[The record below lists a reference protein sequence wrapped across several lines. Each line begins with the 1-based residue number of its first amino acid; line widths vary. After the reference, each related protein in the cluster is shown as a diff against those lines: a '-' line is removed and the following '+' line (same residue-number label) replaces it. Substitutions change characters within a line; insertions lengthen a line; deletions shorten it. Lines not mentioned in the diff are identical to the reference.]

1 MPAARRPALPPGADG
16 AGVRGGRRPLWDEP
30 DVVDD
35 RTIYRRPDAVPLRP
49 GGARPVQAEIVDG
62 VPVYRIYRPRHA
74 HAGPGLM
81 PIRSPH
87 GRSAAY
93 RVLWQWPLRSPARLV
108 LTAIGVV
115 ALVIAATIG
124 IGRTTNGSVSLPV
137 GARPTPSAAAVA
149 PPEPVLLP
157 PVPELEPTTLPVS
170 AAPAAALQVAS
181 RWARA
186 WVRPPDGT
194 TAARWLDGLRSTTT
208 DEYLGVLAGR

>member
-1 MPAARRPALPPGADG
+1 
-16 AGVRGGRRPLWDEP
+16 
-30 DVVDD
+30 
-35 RTIYRRPDAVPLRP
+35 
-49 GGARPVQAEIVDG
+49 
-62 VPVYRIYRPRHA
+62 
-74 HAGPGLM
+74 M

-93 RVLWQWPLRSPARLV
+93 RALWQWPLRSPARLV

-115 ALVIAATIG
+115 ALVVAATIG
-124 IGRTTNGSVSLPV
+124 IGATNGAVSLPG
-137 GARPTPSAAAVA
+137 GAQPTPSAAAAA

-194 TAARWLDGLRSTTT
+194 TAAKWLDGLRSTTT
-208 DEYLGVLAGR
+208 DEYLGVLSGVDPGNIPATRVTGAAKAVSVAPRSLRVQVPTDALTLVITVVDTDTGWRVSGYDRE

>member
-1 MPAARRPALPPGADG
+1 
-16 AGVRGGRRPLWDEP
+16 
-30 DVVDD
+30 
-35 RTIYRRPDAVPLRP
+35 
-49 GGARPVQAEIVDG
+49 
-62 VPVYRIYRPRHA
+62 
-74 HAGPGLM
+74 M

-93 RVLWQWPLRSPARLV
+93 RALWQWPLRSPARLV

-115 ALVIAATIG
+115 ALVVAATIG
-124 IGRTTNGSVSLPV
+124 IGATNGSVSLPV
-137 GARPTPSAAAVA
+137 GAQPTPSAAAVA

-208 DEYLGVLAGR
+208 DEYLGVLSGVDPGNIPATRVTGAAKAVSVAPRSLRVQVPTDALTLVITVVDTDTGWRVSGYDRE

>member
-1 MPAARRPALPPGADG
+1 
-16 AGVRGGRRPLWDEP
+16 
-30 DVVDD
+30 
-35 RTIYRRPDAVPLRP
+35 
-49 GGARPVQAEIVDG
+49 
-62 VPVYRIYRPRHA
+62 
-74 HAGPGLM
+74 M

-93 RVLWQWPLRSPARLV
+93 RALWQWPLRSPARLA
-108 LTAIGVV
+108 LTAIGVLAV
-115 ALVIAATIG
+115 LVGATIG
-124 IGRTTNGSVSLPV
+124 IGMTNGSVALPV
-137 GARPTPSAAAVA
+137 GARPTPSAAAPVA

-194 TAARWLDGLRSTTT
+194 TAAKWLDGLRSTTT
-208 DEYLGVLAGR
+208 DEYLGVLSAVDPGNIPATKVTGAAKAVSVSPRSLRVQVPTDTLTLVITVVDTDTGWRVSGYDRE

>member
-1 MPAARRPALPPGADG
+1 
-16 AGVRGGRRPLWDEP
+16 
-30 DVVDD
+30 
-35 RTIYRRPDAVPLRP
+35 
-49 GGARPVQAEIVDG
+49 
-62 VPVYRIYRPRHA
+62 
-74 HAGPGLM
+74 M

-93 RVLWQWPLRSPARLV
+93 RALWQWPLRSPARLA
-108 LTAIGVV
+108 LTAIGVL
-115 ALVIAATIG
+115 ALLVAATIG
-124 IGRTTNGSVSLPV
+124 IGMTNGSVGLPV
-137 GARPTPSAAAVA
+137 GARPTPSAAAPVA

-194 TAARWLDGLRSTTT
+194 TAAKWLDGLRSTTT
-208 DEYLGVLAGR
+208 DEYLGVLSAVDPGNIPATKVTGAAKAVSVSPRSLRVQVPTDAVTLVITVVDTDTGWRVSGYDRE

>member
-1 MPAARRPALPPGADG
+1 
-16 AGVRGGRRPLWDEP
+16 
-30 DVVDD
+30 
-35 RTIYRRPDAVPLRP
+35 
-49 GGARPVQAEIVDG
+49 
-62 VPVYRIYRPRHA
+62 
-74 HAGPGLM
+74 M

-93 RVLWQWPLRSPARLV
+93 RALWQWPLRSPARLA
-108 LTAIGVV
+108 LTAIGVLAV
-115 ALVIAATIG
+115 LVAATIG
-124 IGRTTNGSVSLPV
+124 IGMTNGSVGLPV
-137 GARPTPSAAAVA
+137 GARPTPSAAAPVA

-194 TAARWLDGLRSTTT
+194 TAPKWLDGLRSTTT
-208 DEYLGVLAGR
+208 DEYLGVLSAVDPGNIPATKVTGAAKAVSVSPRSLRVQVPTDAVTLVITVVDTDTGWRVSGYDRE

>member
-1 MPAARRPALPPGADG
+1 
-16 AGVRGGRRPLWDEP
+16 
-30 DVVDD
+30 
-35 RTIYRRPDAVPLRP
+35 
-49 GGARPVQAEIVDG
+49 
-62 VPVYRIYRPRHA
+62 
-74 HAGPGLM
+74 M

-93 RVLWQWPLRSPARLV
+93 RALWQWPLRSPARLA
-108 LTAIGVV
+108 LTAIGV
-115 ALVIAATIG
+115 LVVLVAATIG
-124 IGRTTNGSVSLPV
+124 IGMTDGSVGLPV
-137 GARPTPSAAAVA
+137 GARPTPSAAAPVA

-194 TAARWLDGLRSTTT
+194 TAAKWLDGLRSTTT
-208 DEYLGVLAGR
+208 DEYLGVLSAVDPGNIPATKVTGAAKAVSVSPRSLRVQVPTDSLTLVITVVDTDTGWRVSGYDRA

>member
-1 MPAARRPALPPGADG
+1 
-16 AGVRGGRRPLWDEP
+16 
-30 DVVDD
+30 
-35 RTIYRRPDAVPLRP
+35 
-49 GGARPVQAEIVDG
+49 
-62 VPVYRIYRPRHA
+62 
-74 HAGPGLM
+74 M

-93 RVLWQWPLRSPARLV
+93 RALWQWPLRSPARLA
-108 LTAIGVV
+108 LTAIGVLAV
-115 ALVIAATIG
+115 LVAATIG
-124 IGRTTNGSVSLPV
+124 IGMTNGSVGLPV
-137 GARPTPSAAAVA
+137 GARPTPSAATPVA

-194 TAARWLDGLRSTTT
+194 TAAKWLDGLRSTTT
-208 DEYLGVLAGR
+208 DEYLGVLSGVDPGNIPATKVTGAAKAVSVAPRSLRVQVPTDALTLVITVVDTDTGWRVSGYDRE

>member
-1 MPAARRPALPPGADG
+1 
-16 AGVRGGRRPLWDEP
+16 
-30 DVVDD
+30 
-35 RTIYRRPDAVPLRP
+35 
-49 GGARPVQAEIVDG
+49 
-62 VPVYRIYRPRHA
+62 
-74 HAGPGLM
+74 M

-93 RVLWQWPLRSPARLV
+93 RALWQWPLRSPARLA
-108 LTAIGVV
+108 LTAIGVL
-115 ALVIAATIG
+115 ALLVAATIG
-124 IGRTTNGSVSLPV
+124 IGMTNGSVGLPV
-137 GARPTPSAAAVA
+137 GASPTSSAAAPVA

-194 TAARWLDGLRSTTT
+194 TAAMWLDGLRSTTT
-208 DEYLGVLAGR
+208 DEYLGVLSAVDPGNIPATKVTGAAKAVSVSPRSLRVQVPTDAVTLVITVVDTDTGWRVSGYDRE

>member
-1 MPAARRPALPPGADG
+1 
-16 AGVRGGRRPLWDEP
+16 
-30 DVVDD
+30 
-35 RTIYRRPDAVPLRP
+35 
-49 GGARPVQAEIVDG
+49 
-62 VPVYRIYRPRHA
+62 
-74 HAGPGLM
+74 M

-93 RVLWQWPLRSPARLV
+93 RALWQWPLRSPARLA
-108 LTAIGVV
+108 LTAIGVLAV
-115 ALVIAATIG
+115 LVAATIG
-124 IGRTTNGSVSLPV
+124 IGMTNGSVALPV
-137 GARPTPSAAAVA
+137 GARPTPSAAAPVA

-208 DEYLGVLAGR
+208 DEYLGVLSGVDPGNIPATRVTGAAKAVSVAPRSLRVQVPTDALTLVITVVDTDTGWRVSGYDRE

>member
-1 MPAARRPALPPGADG
+1 
-16 AGVRGGRRPLWDEP
+16 
-30 DVVDD
+30 
-35 RTIYRRPDAVPLRP
+35 
-49 GGARPVQAEIVDG
+49 
-62 VPVYRIYRPRHA
+62 
-74 HAGPGLM
+74 M

-93 RVLWQWPLRSPARLV
+93 RALWQWPLRSPARLA

-115 ALVIAATIG
+115 ALVVAATIG
-124 IGRTTNGSVSLPV
+124 IGATNGAVSLPV

-194 TAARWLDGLRSTTT
+194 TAKRWLDGLRSTTT
-208 DEYLGVLAGR
+208 DEYLGVLAGVDPGNIPATKVTGAAKAVSVSPRSLRVQVPTDTLTLVITVVDTDSGWRVSGYDRE

>member
-1 MPAARRPALPPGADG
+1 
-16 AGVRGGRRPLWDEP
+16 
-30 DVVDD
+30 
-35 RTIYRRPDAVPLRP
+35 
-49 GGARPVQAEIVDG
+49 
-62 VPVYRIYRPRHA
+62 
-74 HAGPGLM
+74 M

-93 RVLWQWPLRSPARLV
+93 RALWQWPLRSPARLA

-115 ALVIAATIG
+115 ALVVAATIG
-124 IGRTTNGSVSLPV
+124 IGATNGAVSLPV

-194 TAARWLDGLRSTTT
+194 TATRWLDGLRSTTT
-208 DEYLGVLAGR
+208 DEYLGVLAGVDPGNIPATKVTGAAKAVSVSPRSLRVQVPTDTLTLVITVVDTDTGWRVSGYDRE

>member
-1 MPAARRPALPPGADG
+1 
-16 AGVRGGRRPLWDEP
+16 
-30 DVVDD
+30 
-35 RTIYRRPDAVPLRP
+35 
-49 GGARPVQAEIVDG
+49 
-62 VPVYRIYRPRHA
+62 
-74 HAGPGLM
+74 M

-93 RVLWQWPLRSPARLV
+93 RALWQWPLRSPARLA
-108 LTAIGVV
+108 LTAIGVLAV
-115 ALVIAATIG
+115 LVAATIG
-124 IGRTTNGSVSLPV
+124 IGMTNGSVGLPV
-137 GARPTPSAAAVA
+137 GARPTSSVATPVA

-194 TAARWLDGLRSTTT
+194 TAAKWLDGLRSTTT
-208 DEYLGVLAGR
+208 DEYLGVLSGVDPGNIPATKVTGAAKAVSVAPRSLRVQVPTDALTLVITVVDTDTGWRVSGYDRE

>member
-1 MPAARRPALPPGADG
+1 
-16 AGVRGGRRPLWDEP
+16 
-30 DVVDD
+30 
-35 RTIYRRPDAVPLRP
+35 
-49 GGARPVQAEIVDG
+49 
-62 VPVYRIYRPRHA
+62 
-74 HAGPGLM
+74 M

-93 RVLWQWPLRSPARLV
+93 RALWQWPLRSPARLV

-115 ALVIAATIG
+115 GLVVAATIG
-124 IGRTTNGSVSLPV
+124 IGATNGSVSLPG
-137 GARPTPSAAAVA
+137 GAQPTPSAAAVA

-194 TAARWLDGLRSTTT
+194 TAAKWLDGLRSTTT
-208 DEYLGVLAGR
+208 DEYLGVLSGVDPGNIPATRVTGAAKAVSVAPRSLRVQVPTDALTLVITVVDTDTGWRVSGYDRE

>member
-1 MPAARRPALPPGADG
+1 
-16 AGVRGGRRPLWDEP
+16 
-30 DVVDD
+30 
-35 RTIYRRPDAVPLRP
+35 
-49 GGARPVQAEIVDG
+49 
-62 VPVYRIYRPRHA
+62 
-74 HAGPGLM
+74 M

-93 RVLWQWPLRSPARLV
+93 RALWQWPLRSPARLV
-108 LTAIGVV
+108 LMGIVVV
-115 ALVIAATIG
+115 ALVVGATIG
-124 IGRTTNGSVSLPV
+124 IGATNGSVSLPV

-194 TAARWLDGLRSTTT
+194 SAVRWLDGLRSTTT
-208 DEYLGVLAGR
+208 DEYLGVLAGVDPGNIPATRVTGAAKAVSVSPRSLRVQVPTDALTLVITVVDTDTGWRVSGYDRE

>member
-1 MPAARRPALPPGADG
+1 
-16 AGVRGGRRPLWDEP
+16 
-30 DVVDD
+30 
-35 RTIYRRPDAVPLRP
+35 
-49 GGARPVQAEIVDG
+49 
-62 VPVYRIYRPRHA
+62 
-74 HAGPGLM
+74 M

-93 RVLWQWPLRSPARLV
+93 RALWQWPLRSPARLV

-115 ALVIAATIG
+115 GLVVAATIG
-124 IGRTTNGSVSLPV
+124 IGATNGSVSLPV
-137 GARPTPSAAAVA
+137 GAQPTPSAAAVA

-194 TAARWLDGLRSTTT
+194 TAARWLDGLRATTT
-208 DEYLGVLAGR
+208 DEYLGVLAGVDPGNIPATKVTGAAKAVSVSPRSLRVQVPTDTLTLVITVVDTDSGWRVSGYDRE

>member
-1 MPAARRPALPPGADG
+1 
-16 AGVRGGRRPLWDEP
+16 
-30 DVVDD
+30 
-35 RTIYRRPDAVPLRP
+35 
-49 GGARPVQAEIVDG
+49 
-62 VPVYRIYRPRHA
+62 
-74 HAGPGLM
+74 M

-93 RVLWQWPLRSPARLV
+93 RALWQWPLRSPARLA
-108 LTAIGVV
+108 LTAIGVL
-115 ALVIAATIG
+115 ALLVAATIG
-124 IGRTTNGSVSLPV
+124 IGMTNGSAALPV
-137 GARPTPSAAAVA
+137 GARPTPSAAAPVA

-194 TAARWLDGLRSTTT
+194 TAAKWLDGLRSTTT
-208 DEYLGVLAGR
+208 DEYLGVLSAVDPGNIPATKVTGAPKAVSVSPRSLRVQVPTDAVTLVITVVDTDTGWRVSGYDRE

>member
-1 MPAARRPALPPGADG
+1 
-16 AGVRGGRRPLWDEP
+16 
-30 DVVDD
+30 
-35 RTIYRRPDAVPLRP
+35 
-49 GGARPVQAEIVDG
+49 
-62 VPVYRIYRPRHA
+62 
-74 HAGPGLM
+74 M

-93 RVLWQWPLRSPARLV
+93 RALWQWPLRSPARLA
-108 LTAIGVV
+108 LTAIGVLAV
-115 ALVIAATIG
+115 LVAATIG
-124 IGRTTNGSVSLPV
+124 IGMTNGSVALPV
-137 GARPTPSAAAVA
+137 GARPTPSAAAPVA

-194 TAARWLDGLRSTTT
+194 TAAKWLDGRQHAEVLVGGGAAQAVDPGNIPATKVTGAAKAVSVSPRSLRVQVPT
-208 DEYLGVLAGR
+208 DAVTLVITVVDTDTGWRVSGYDRE

>member
-1 MPAARRPALPPGADG
+1 
-16 AGVRGGRRPLWDEP
+16 
-30 DVVDD
+30 
-35 RTIYRRPDAVPLRP
+35 
-49 GGARPVQAEIVDG
+49 
-62 VPVYRIYRPRHA
+62 
-74 HAGPGLM
+74 M

-93 RVLWQWPLRSPARLV
+93 RALWQWPLRSPARLV

-115 ALVIAATIG
+115 GLVVAATIG
-124 IGRTTNGSVSLPV
+124 IGATNGSVSLPG
-137 GARPTPSAAAVA
+137 GAQPTPSAAAVA

-194 TAARWLDGLRSTTT
+194 TAVRWLDGLRSTTT
-208 DEYLGVLAGR
+208 DEYLGVLAGVDPANIPATKVTGAAKAVSVAPRSLQVQVPTDALTLVLTVVDTDAGWRVSGYDRE

>member
-1 MPAARRPALPPGADG
+1 
-16 AGVRGGRRPLWDEP
+16 
-30 DVVDD
+30 
-35 RTIYRRPDAVPLRP
+35 
-49 GGARPVQAEIVDG
+49 
-62 VPVYRIYRPRHA
+62 
-74 HAGPGLM
+74 M

-93 RVLWQWPLRSPARLV
+93 RALWQWPLRSPARLA
-108 LTAIGVV
+108 LTAIGVLAV
-115 ALVIAATIG
+115 LVGATIG
-124 IGRTTNGSVSLPV
+124 IGMTNGSVALPV
-137 GARPTPSAAAVA
+137 GARPTPSAAAPVA

-194 TAARWLDGLRSTTT
+194 TAAKWLDGLRSTTT
-208 DEYLGVLAGR
+208 DEYLGVLSAVDPGNIPATKVTGAAKAVSVSPRSLRVQVPTDAVTLVITVVDTDTGWRVSGYDRE